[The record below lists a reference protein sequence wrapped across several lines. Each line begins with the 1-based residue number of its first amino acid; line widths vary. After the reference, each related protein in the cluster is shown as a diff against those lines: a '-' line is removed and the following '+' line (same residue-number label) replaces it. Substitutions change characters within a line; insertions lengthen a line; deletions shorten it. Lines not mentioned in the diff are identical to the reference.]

1 MNGLVPSGAL
11 PERGWSALWQ
21 RAVTIGRRIFIGLP
35 DYDAY
40 VAHLR
45 SHHPERQVPSYAEFF
60 RERQAARYRGGGGRC
75 C

>member
-1 MNGLVPSGAL
+1 MNAPRVTRLWRAL
-11 PERGWSALWQ
+11 MTAM
-21 RAVTIGRRIFIGLP
+21 RRIAGVP

-45 SHHPERQVPSYAEFF
+45 SHHPERAVPNATDFFAE
-60 RERQAARYRGGGGRC
+60 RLEARYRAGGGRC

>member
-1 MNGLVPSGAL
+1 VNARRVARIWRAL
-11 PERGWSALWQ
+11 
-21 RAVTIGRRIFIGLP
+21 AVAARRIAGIP

-45 SHHPERQVPSYAEFF
+45 SHHPERAIPSEADFF
-60 RERQAARYRGGGGRC
+60 VARQQARYSGGGGRC

>member
-1 MNGLVPSGAL
+1 MSARRTAGIWRRLV
-11 PERGWSALWQ
+11 SA
-21 RAVTIGRRIFIGLP
+21 TRRIAGIP

-45 SHHPERQVPSYAEFF
+45 SHHPERAVPTAADFF
-60 RERQAARYRGGGGRC
+60 ANRQQARYQSGGGRC